1 MLFKGG
7 LLKRGEEECRMLV
20 RIFAVAQILY
30 LAQGQNFVI
39 AWIVF
44 DSQFRAESL
53 VYCRIIG
60 RCHFEGFK
68 SQFLLEFKCKL
79 LFLLKLFKHTR
90 IVGYVGN
97 NRDVVII
104 LCACAYE

>member
-1 MLFKGG
+1 MPHAGADF
-7 LLKRGEEECRMLV
+7 RRSADPVPCAET
-20 RIFAVAQILY
+20 
-30 LAQGQNFVI
+30 NFVI

-97 NRDVVII
+97 N
-104 LCACAYE
+104 ATW